1 MSKCYIEPASFT
13 DRSSVI
19 RGLQMLMAEENEAAA
34 HYSQIISGVED
45 YRIKE
50 LLEEIHKD
58 ELNHIGVL
66 LKAIELIDA
75 KTAKDIAEGVSE
87 NELV

>member
-1 MSKCYIEPASFT
+1 MSKCYIAPATFT
-13 DRSSVI
+13 DRQSLV

-34 HYSQIISGVED
+34 HYSQIIEGVED
-45 YRIKE
+45 YQIKE

-66 LKAIELIDA
+66 LKAIELVDTQ
-75 KTAKDIAEGVSE
+75 TAEDIVEGTHGA
-87 NELV
+87 

>member
-1 MSKCYIEPASFT
+1 MSKCYIEPASFK

-45 YRIKE
+45 KKIKE

-66 LKAIELIDA
+66 LKAIELLDSKVA
-75 KTAKDIAEGVSE
+75 QDIAAGVAGE
-87 NELV
+87 

>member
-13 DRSSVI
+13 DKNAVI

-34 HYSQIISGVED
+34 HYSQIISGIED

-66 LKAIELIDA
+66 LKAIELLDA
-75 KTAKDIAEGVSE
+75 QTAQDIVAGVAGE
-87 NELV
+87 

>member
-13 DRSSVI
+13 DKNAVI

-34 HYSQIISGVED
+34 HYSQIISGLED

-66 LKAIELIDA
+66 LKAIELLDA
-75 KTAKDIAEGVSE
+75 QTAQDIVAGVAGE
-87 NELV
+87 

>member
-1 MSKCYIEPASFT
+1 MSKCYIAKADIT
-13 DRSSVI
+13 DRRSLV

-34 HYSQIISGVED
+34 HYSQIIEGVED
-45 YRIKE
+45 YQIKA

-66 LKAIELIDA
+66 LKAIELADRQ
-75 KTAKDIAEGVSE
+75 TAEDIVEGTHGA
-87 NELV
+87 

>member
-1 MSKCYIEPASFT
+1 MSKCFIEPAVFT
-13 DRSSVI
+13 DKASMI

-34 HYSQIISGVED
+34 HYSQIIAGTED

-50 LLEEIHKD
+50 LLEEIHAD

-66 LKAIELIDA
+66 LKAIELLDSG
-75 KTAKDIAEGVSE
+75 IAEKIVEGVSE
-87 NELV
+87 NGE

>member
-1 MSKCYIEPASFT
+1 MSKCYIEPATFT
-13 DRSSVI
+13 DRRSLI

-34 HYSQIISGVED
+34 HYSQIIAGVED
-45 YRIKE
+45 YQIKA

-66 LKAIELIDA
+66 LKAIELADRQ
-75 KTAKDIAEGVSE
+75 TAQDIVQGVNEGA
-87 NELV
+87 

>member
-1 MSKCYIEPASFT
+1 MSKCYIDPATFT
-13 DRSSVI
+13 DRRSLV

-34 HYSQIISGVED
+34 HYSQIIEGVED
-45 YRIKE
+45 YQIKA

-66 LKAIELIDA
+66 LQAIELADRQ
-75 KTAKDIAEGVSE
+75 TAQDIVEGTHGA
-87 NELV
+87 

>member
-1 MSKCYIEPASFT
+1 MSKCYIESATFT
-13 DRSSVI
+13 DRRSLV

-34 HYSQIISGVED
+34 HYSQIMEGVED
-45 YRIKE
+45 YQIKA

-66 LKAIELIDA
+66 LRAIELADRQ
-75 KTAKDIAEGVSE
+75 TAQDIVEGTHE
-87 NELV
+87 NV

>member
-1 MSKCYIEPASFT
+1 MSKCYIEPATFT
-13 DRSSVI
+13 DKQSLV

-34 HYSQIISGVED
+34 HYSQIIEGVED
-45 YRIKE
+45 YPLKE

-66 LKAIELIDA
+66 LKAIELADRQ
-75 KTAKDIAEGVSE
+75 TAEDIVEGTHGA
-87 NELV
+87 

>member
-1 MSKCYIEPASFT
+1 MSKCYIEPATFT
-13 DRSSVI
+13 DRRSLV

-34 HYSQIISGVED
+34 HYSQIIEGVED
-45 YRIKE
+45 YQIKE

-66 LKAIELIDA
+66 LKAIEIADRQ
-75 KTAKDIAEGVSE
+75 TAQDIVEGTHGA
-87 NELV
+87 

>member
-1 MSKCYIEPASFT
+1 MSKCYIDPATFT
-13 DRSSVI
+13 DKDSLI
-19 RGLQMLMAEENEAAA
+19 RALQMLMAEENEAAA

-66 LKAIELIDA
+66 LRAIELADRGV
-75 KTAKDIAEGVSE
+75 AESIVGGVSE
-87 NELV
+87 NE

>member
-1 MSKCYIEPASFT
+1 MSKCYIEPATFT
-13 DRSSVI
+13 DRRSLV

-34 HYSQIISGVED
+34 HYSQIIAGVED
-45 YRIKE
+45 YQIKE

-66 LKAIELIDA
+66 LKAIELTDRQ
-75 KTAKDIAEGVSE
+75 TAQDIVEGTHGA
-87 NELV
+87 

>member
-13 DRSSVI
+13 DKNAVI

-34 HYSQIISGVED
+34 HYSQIIAGLGD

-66 LKAIELIDA
+66 LKAIEILDA
-75 KTAKDIAEGVSE
+75 QIAQDIVAGVAGE
-87 NELV
+87 

>member
-13 DRSSVI
+13 DKNAVI

-34 HYSQIISGVED
+34 HYSQIISGIED

-66 LKAIELIDA
+66 LRAIELLDA
-75 KTAKDIAEGVSE
+75 QTAQDIVAGVSGE
-87 NELV
+87 

>member
-1 MSKCYIEPASFT
+1 MSKCYIEPATFT
-13 DRSSVI
+13 DRRSLI
-19 RGLQMLMAEENEAAA
+19 RGLQMLMSEENEAAA

-45 YRIKE
+45 YQIKA

-66 LKAIELIDA
+66 LKAIELADRQ
-75 KTAKDIAEGVSE
+75 TAQDIVQGVNEGA
-87 NELV
+87 

>member
-13 DRSSVI
+13 DKNAVI

-34 HYSQIISGVED
+34 HYSQIISGIED

-50 LLEEIHKD
+50 LLEEVHKD

-66 LKAIELIDA
+66 LKAIELLDA
-75 KTAKDIAEGVSE
+75 QTAQDIVAGVAGK
-87 NELV
+87 

>member
-13 DRSSVI
+13 DKNAVI

-34 HYSQIISGVED
+34 HYSQIISGIED

-50 LLEEIHKD
+50 LLEEVHKD

-66 LKAIELIDA
+66 LKAIELLDA
-75 KTAKDIAEGVSE
+75 QTAQDIVAGVSGE
-87 NELV
+87 

>member
-1 MSKCYIEPASFT
+1 MSKCYIEPATFT
-13 DRSSVI
+13 DKQSLV

-34 HYSQIISGVED
+34 HYSQIIEGVED
-45 YRIKE
+45 YQIKE

-66 LKAIELIDA
+66 LKTIELADA
-75 KTAKDIAEGVSE
+75 QTAEDIVEGTHGA
-87 NELV
+87 

>member
-13 DRSSVI
+13 DKGSII

-34 HYSQIISGVED
+34 HYSQIISGLSD
-45 YRIKE
+45 YRIKQ

-66 LKAIELIDA
+66 LKTIELVDA
-75 KTAKDIAEGVSE
+75 QVAQDIVTGISE

>member
-13 DRSSVI
+13 DKNAVI

-34 HYSQIISGVED
+34 HYSQIISGIED

-50 LLEEIHKD
+50 LLEEVHKD

-66 LKAIELIDA
+66 LKAIELLDA
-75 KTAKDIAEGVSE
+75 QTAQDIVAGVAGE
-87 NELV
+87 

>member
-1 MSKCYIEPASFT
+1 MSKCYIESASFT
-13 DRSSVI
+13 DKNSVV

-34 HYSQIISGVED
+34 HYSQIISGLEETQV
-45 YRIKE
+45 KE

-66 LKAIELIDA
+66 LKAIELLDA
-75 KTAKDIAEGVSE
+75 RTAQDIAAGVAGK
-87 NELV
+87 

>member
-1 MSKCYIEPASFT
+1 MSKCFIEPAVFT
-13 DRSSVI
+13 DKASMI

-34 HYSQIISGVED
+34 HYSQIIAGTED

-50 LLEEIHKD
+50 LLEEIHAD

-66 LKAIELIDA
+66 LKAIELADRQ
-75 KTAKDIAEGVSE
+75 TAEDIVQGATT
-87 NELV
+87 LA

>member
-1 MSKCYIEPASFT
+1 MSKCYIEPATFT
-13 DRSSVI
+13 DRKSLV

-34 HYSQIISGVED
+34 HYSQIIEGVED
-45 YRIKE
+45 YQIKE

-66 LKAIELIDA
+66 LKAIELADSQ
-75 KTAKDIAEGVSE
+75 TAQDIVEGTHGA
-87 NELV
+87 

>member
-1 MSKCYIEPASFT
+1 MSKCYIEPATFT
-13 DRSSVI
+13 DKQSLV

-34 HYSQIISGVED
+34 HYSQIIEGVGD
-45 YRIKE
+45 YQIKE

-66 LKAIELIDA
+66 LKAIEIAD
-75 KTAKDIAEGVSE
+75 KQTAKDIVEGTHGA
-87 NELV
+87 